1 MNKAPT
7 LLVAVFDH
15 AVCVKISGR
24 ANFTNSLDLKRVI
37 TELSGRGFNHFVLD
51 LSDCLL
57 MDSTF
62 LGVLAGIG
70 LKFSAVNG
78 EPTTPVELF
87 NPPPRIFEL
96 LENLGVAHLFK
107 ITQTAAAPTAE
118 FRAVEEEK
126 NVSRAEI
133 TRTCLEAHRTLMD
146 VNPENVRKF
155 KDVTEFLA
163 EDLKKLERNEKDS
176 SARNGN

>member
-7 LLVAVFDH
+7 LMVAIFDH

-24 ANFTNSLDLKRVI
+24 ANFTNSLDFKRLI
-37 TELSGRGFNHFVLD
+37 SELNGRGYHHFILD
-51 LSDCLL
+51 LSECLL

-70 LKFSAVNG
+70 LKFSEKNG
-78 EPTTPVELF
+78 EPVEAVELF
-87 NPPPRIFEL
+87 NPTERISEL

-107 ITQTAAAPTAE
+107 ITQAAPAPSAE
-118 FRAVEEEK
+118 FRPVDEEK
-126 NVSRAEI
+126 NVSRAEV
-133 TRTCLEAHRTLMD
+133 TRTCLEAHRILMN
-146 VNPENVRKF
+146 VNPDNVRKF

-163 EDLKKLERNEKDS
+163 EDLKKMERTEQKPAN
-176 SARNGN
+176 